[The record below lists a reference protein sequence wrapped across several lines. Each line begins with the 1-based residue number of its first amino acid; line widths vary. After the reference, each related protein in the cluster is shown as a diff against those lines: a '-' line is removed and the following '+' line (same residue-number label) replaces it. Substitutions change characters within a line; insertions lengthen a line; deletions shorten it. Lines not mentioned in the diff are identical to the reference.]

1 VADENTAEA
10 LAQGRELM
18 SQRQPAKAL
27 AIFDTLVQQNP
38 DDVEARLGHVAALLY
53 MGEPQFALAACD
65 AVLARQP
72 AHPEALTLKC
82 WALTSLRCYD
92 EAEEIVEQQLQMS
105 PESAILQYTKAQ
117 MLIPQDRWAEAADAL
132 DAALNLDPEMCDAWI
147 SKGNILLQM
156 GNSADALSAFD
167 RALALQP
174 DNREAQSGRA
184 QAHTAW
190 RTAYTVGLLP
200 GLIELLSALFS
211 G

>member
-1 VADENTAEA
+1 
-10 LAQGRELM
+10 
-18 SQRQPAKAL
+18 
-27 AIFDTLVQQNP
+27 
-38 DDVEARLGHVAALLY
+38 
-53 MGEPQFALAACD
+53 
-65 AVLARQP
+65 
-72 AHPEALTLKC
+72 
-82 WALTSLRCYD
+82 
-92 EAEEIVEQQLQMS
+92 
-105 PESAILQYTKAQ
+105 
-117 MLIPQDRWAEAADAL
+117 MLIPQDKWADAADAL